1 MNGLLADVLEAHGG
15 LARWNG
21 YSRARATIVSGGA
34 LWGMKG
40 VPQDATPRLM
50 RVELHRQWAS
60 VSPYGA
66 PDQLTDYTPDR
77 IAIVKADG
85 ALVAER
91 RDPRAHFEG
100 HRLASPWDALDRA
113 YFNGYALWT
122 YLTTP
127 FLLASPQVTTTEEAP
142 WREGEESWRVLRAE
156 FSPEIA
162 THNPVQRFYFG
173 DDGLLR
179 RHDYEVEIAG
189 GLVSAQMVGDY
200 VEADGLM
207 LPTRRRAYLQ
217 GPDGRPAPVSLMVS
231 IDLSDIH
238 FE

>member
-1 MNGLLADVLEAHGG
+1 MNGLLANVLEAHGG
-15 LARWNG
+15 LARWNS
-21 YSRARATIVSGGA
+21 YSRVTTTIVSGGA

-50 RVELHRQWAS
+50 HVELHRQWAS
-60 VSPYGA
+60 VRPYGA
-66 PDQLTDYTPDR
+66 PDQLTDFTPDR
-77 IAIVKADG
+77 IAILKADG

-91 RDPRAHFEG
+91 RDPRAHFDG
-100 HRLASPWDALDRA
+100 HRLATPWDALDRA

-122 YLTTP
+122 YLTAP
-127 FLLASPQVTTTEEAP
+127 FLLASPQVRTTEESP
-142 WREGEESWRVLRAE
+142 WREGEETWRVLRAE
-156 FSPEIA
+156 FSPGIA
-162 THNPVQRFYFG
+162 THSPVQRFYFG

-179 RHDYEVEIAG
+179 RHDYDVDIAG
-189 GLVSAQMVGDY
+189 ELSGAQLVGDY

-207 LPTRRRAYLQ
+207 LPTRRRAYAP
-217 GPDGRPAPVSLMVS
+217 GPGRRPDLERLMVS